1 MPQCLDSVKDLVDE
15 IIVVDTGSTDR
26 TVEIAKSFGAKVYHH
41 AWENDFSKH
50 RNQSIGYASSDWIFI
65 LDADEKVVQW
75 DPNVAT
81 IISNMKIDSV
91 FVKVENIYGKGEGVA
106 WHNSIR
112 LFRNNE
118 RIRYKGRVHNELNG
132 CKSSAPSVI
141 IIDHKGY
148 FLDSDKEEEK
158 YLRT

>member
-1 MPQCLDSVKDLVDE
+1 MNTKGKKPKAELKKGKRSGKVKHPDKIIPTISVCLIVKNEEEFLPQCLESIKDVVDE

-91 FVKVENIYGKGEGVA
+91 F
-106 WHNSIR
+106 
-112 LFRNNE
+112 
-118 RIRYKGRVHNELNG
+118 
-132 CKSSAPSVI
+132 
-141 IIDHKGY
+141 
-148 FLDSDKEEEK
+148 
-158 YLRT
+158 LR